1 MPDRRASRH
10 HQSSEYAAADTP
22 VSGGRFFS
30 PERLDGDHPEWYLL
44 DNQARIFPPIL
55 SDRFPTVFRVSALLK
70 QPVRLAAL
78 ERALSRAYR
87 RMPYFSVTL
96 RRGVFWHY
104 LERCEPAGVRPD
116 RGSPC
121 TDRPRYGQRRALVLV
136 YARGRRIA
144 VEASH
149 IVTDGTG
156 ALEFLQRLL
165 ALYAEEDSVPAAT
178 AGRIVDEPSPE
189 TLAAEEEYASR
200 VHAAGRLPPPPV
212 FSRAWHLP
220 GARLPRRVYR
230 VTVLRYDASRL
241 RERAAHFGVTL
252 TDYVLAVFLYALQRR
267 YHRAGVPRRRGRPIR
282 VLVPVNMRP
291 MVGSGTMRN
300 FFVYIMIELDPRLG
314 VYELDEIATKVH
326 HQMRAELDRRS
337 LHRQLARNVRAERR
351 LAIRLIPIVLKDVIL
366 RIVHR
371 VRGETV
377 NTASLS
383 NLGRVDL
390 DSSISDRVESFDF
403 LPPRSPVTGVNMTMI
418 GFRDTLSLGFGSSR
432 EDRDV
437 EAEMARALATEGCT
451 ARLRTNG
458 R

>member
-1 MPDRRASRH
+1 MPERHTSRD
-10 HQSSEYAAADTP
+10 SKRSDSAAAGTS

-30 PERLDGDHPEWYLL
+30 VSRLRGDHPEWYLL

-55 SDRFPTVFRVSALLK
+55 SDRFPTVFRLSALLSR
-70 QPVRLAAL
+70 PVRLAAL
-78 ERALSRAYR
+78 ERALVRAYR
-87 RMPYFSVTL
+87 RMPYFAVTL

-104 LERCEPAGVRPD
+104 LEQCDPAGVLPD

-121 TDRPRYGQRRALVLV
+121 TDRPRYGVRRPLVLV

-156 ALEFLQRLL
+156 ALAFLRRLL
-165 ALYAEEDSVPAAT
+165 GYYAEELGGADADRPDDAPT
-178 AGRIVDEPSPE
+178 PE
-189 TLAAEEEYASR
+189 DLAIEEQYASR
-200 VHAAGRLPPPPV
+200 VYSGRGLPPPPV

-220 GARLPRRVYR
+220 GARLPRRTYR
-230 VTVLRYDASRL
+230 ATVLRYDIACV
-241 RERAAHFGVTL
+241 RERAGSFGVTL
-252 TDYVLAVFLYALQRR
+252 TDYVLAVFLYALQHR
-267 YHRAGVPRRRGRPIR
+267 YHAAGVSRRRGRPIR

-291 MVGSGTMRN
+291 AVGSGTMRN

-314 VYELDEIATKVH
+314 RYELDEIATTVH
-326 HQMRAELDRRS
+326 HRMRVELDPRS
-337 LHRQLARNVRAERR
+337 LHRQLARNVHAERQ
-351 LAIRLIPIVLKDVIL
+351 LAIRLIPIFFKDVIL
-366 RIVHR
+366 RTVHR
-371 VRGETV
+371 MRGETV

-383 NLGRVDL
+383 NLGGVTL
-390 DSSISDRVESFDF
+390 DPAADELVESFDF
-403 LPPRSPVTGVNMTMI
+403 IPPRSPVTGVNMTMI
-418 GFRDTLSLGFGSSR
+418 GFRDTLTVGFGSSR

-437 EAEMARALATEGCT
+437 ETEVARAFAAEGCL